1 MARNLSRGPDGC
13 KGKVLPSRGV
23 RLRRKITIAFF
34 LVSSL
39 VSVLIALMLYR
50 FIEGQLEAELRSK
63 LLDMAHIGAA
73 EVEPEPYRRL
83 HGQLGELDEAKV
95 AAVEGSADYKAI
107 AAQLQFLR
115 RTEPELMQYAYL
127 LAPTDDP
134 NNPRFVVDADVLD
147 FNARIARGE
156 KLPEG
161 ESVSHFAL
169 PYDVS
174 GVPLLKKALA
184 DCTTQLEND
193 FVWDA
198 KFKVNSVSAYVP
210 LTDLTGTAL
219 RDGNGRCLGVL
230 GLDITD
236 RRMRVAL
243 DNAGALAI
251 RISLAMIVLA
261 LIVSIALSTLLTRSI
276 LALTTTVKRFA
287 DKDFTARTP
296 IISKDEVGQLGQNF
310 NAMAAALQEHNE
322 NLEELVVKRTKEL
335 SDEKQ
340 TSERLL
346 LNVLPA
352 PIADRLKAGEGL
364 IVDRFDA
371 VSVLFADIVGFTS
384 LSSKVP
390 PEQLVTMLNDVFS
403 TFDKLAEKHGLEK
416 IKTIGDAYMV
426 VAGIPQPVANHAHAI
441 AHMALDMLASIDQFS
456 TKHGHELTVR
466 IGIHTGPV
474 VAGVI
479 GQKKFIYD
487 LWGDTVN
494 TASRMESHGVPGR
507 VHVTAATQQ
516 LLRDTF
522 ELEPREPIE
531 IKGKGRM
538 QTYLIVGKRPT
549 MKSLEPR
556 LSDPSGWGT
565 STDGG

>member
-1 MARNLSRGPDGC
+1 M
-13 KGKVLPSRGV
+13 

-39 VSVLIALMLYR
+39 VSILLALFLYR
-50 FIEGQLEAELRSK
+50 FIEHQLESELRSK

-73 EVEPEPYRRL
+73 EIDLDAFRRL
-83 HGQLGELDEAKV
+83 HGRLGELDDTTVAGVEA
-95 AAVEGSADYKAI
+95 SDDYRALS
-107 AAQLQFLR
+107 AQLRLLR
-115 RTEPELMQYAYL
+115 RTEPKLMQYAYL
-127 LAPTDDP
+127 LAPTTDP

-147 FNARIARGE
+147 YNARLARGD

-161 ESVSHFAL
+161 ESVSHYSL

-174 GVPLLKKALA
+174 AIPLLKQALVE
-184 DCTTQLEND
+184 CSTQLEKD
-193 FVWDA
+193 FVYDA

-210 LTDLTGTAL
+210 LTDREGKPI
-219 RDGNGRCLGVL
+219 RDERGRCLGVL

-236 RRMRVAL
+236 RGMRS
-243 DNAGALAI
+243 ALARAGGLAI
-251 RISLAMIVLA
+251 KISLAMILLA
-261 LIVSIALSTLLTRSI
+261 LVVSIALSTLLTRSI
-276 LALTTTVKRFA
+276 LALTSTVKRFA
-287 DKDFTARTP
+287 DKDFAARTP
-296 IISKDEVGQLGQNF
+296 IMSKDEVGQLGQNF
-310 NAMAAALQEHNE
+310 NEMAATIQEHNE
-322 NLEELVVKRTKEL
+322 NLEDLVMKRTKEL
-335 SDEKQ
+335 SEEKQ

-352 PIADRLKAGEGL
+352 PIADRLKSGEGL

-371 VSVLFADIVGFTS
+371 VSVLFADIVGFTA
-384 LSSKVP
+384 LSSRIP
-390 PEQLVTMLNDVFS
+390 PIQLVTMLNELFS

-426 VAGIPQPVANHAHAI
+426 VAGIPMPVANHAHAI
-441 AHMALDMLASIDQFS
+441 AHMALDMLASVEQFAI
-456 TKHGHELTVR
+456 KHESDLSIR

-507 VHVTAATQQ
+507 IHVTAATFG

-522 ELEPREPIE
+522 ELEPRDPIE

-538 QTYLIVGKRPT
+538 QTYLIVGKRAT
-549 MKSLEPR
+549 MKTLEPR
-556 LSDPSGWGT
+556 PSDPRGWG
-565 STDGG
+565 SETDGG

>member
-1 MARNLSRGPDGC
+1 M
-13 KGKVLPSRGV
+13 

-39 VSVLIALMLYR
+39 VSVLVALFLYR
-50 FIEGQLEAELRSK
+50 FIEHQLESELRSK
-63 LLDMAHIGAA
+63 LLDLAHIGAA
-73 EVEPEPYRRL
+73 NIDEAALRRL
-83 HGQLGELDEAKV
+83 HGQLGELDATTV
-95 AAVEGSADYKAI
+95 AAVEASEDYRVVS
-107 AAQLQFLR
+107 AQLRMIR
-115 RTEPELMQYAYL
+115 RTEPDLMQYAYL
-127 LAPTDDP
+127 LAPSDDP
-134 NNPRFVVDADVLD
+134 DNPRFLVDADVLD
-147 FNARIARGE
+147 YNARLARGE
-156 KLPEG
+156 TLPEG
-161 ESVSHFAL
+161 ESVSHFNL
-169 PYDVS
+169 PFDVS
-174 GVPLLKKALA
+174 GIPLLGQALA
-184 DCTTQLEND
+184 DCSSRLEKD

-198 KFKVNSVSAYVP
+198 KFKVNSVSAYMP
-210 LTDLTGTAL
+210 LTDTEGKAL
-219 RDGNGRCLGVL
+219 VDDKGRCLGVL

-236 RRMRVAL
+236 RRMRAAL
-243 DNAGALAI
+243 DNAGGLAI

-276 LALTTTVKRFA
+276 LALTSTVKRFA
-287 DKDFTARTP
+287 DKDFAARTP
-296 IISKDEVGQLGQNF
+296 ILSKDEVGQLGRNF
-310 NAMAAALQEHNE
+310 NAMAATIQEHNE
-322 NLEELVVKRTKEL
+322 NLEELVKKRTKEL

-352 PIADRLKAGEGL
+352 PIANRLKSGEGL

-384 LSSKVP
+384 LSSRIP
-390 PEQLVTMLNDVFS
+390 PEQLVSMLNDLFS
-403 TFDKLAEKHGLEK
+403 TFDTLAENHGLEK

-426 VAGIPQPVANHAHAI
+426 VAGIPQPLANHAQAL
-441 AHMALDMLASIDQFS
+441 AHMALDMQAAVDGFAKQ
-456 TKHGHELTVR
+456 HGLDLTIR

-507 VHVTAATQQ
+507 IHVTEATFAM
-516 LLRDTF
+516 LHDTF
-522 ELEPREPIE
+522 ELDAREPIE

-538 QTYLIVGKRPT
+538 QTYLIVGKRAT
-549 MKSLEPR
+549 M
-556 LSDPSGWGT
+556 DPGR
-565 STDGG
+565 GGQTERG

>member
-1 MARNLSRGPDGC
+1 M
-13 KGKVLPSRGV
+13 
-23 RLRRKITIAFF
+23 AFF

-39 VSVLIALMLYR
+39 VSVLLALFLYR
-50 FIEGQLEAELRSK
+50 FIEAQLESELRSK

-73 EVEPEPYRRL
+73 EIELAPYRRL
-83 HGQLGELDEAKV
+83 HGQLGSN
-95 AAVEGSADYKAI
+95 AAVATVEAGEDFRLLSE
-107 AAQLQFLR
+107 QLQFIR
-115 RTEPELMQYAYL
+115 GTEPDLMQYAYL

-134 NNPRFVVDADVLD
+134 DQPRFVADADVLD
-147 FNARIARGE
+147 FNAKLARGE
-156 KLPEG
+156 QLPPG
-161 ESVSHFAL
+161 ESISHWNL

-174 GVPLLKKALA
+174 AVPQLKKALVE
-184 DCTTQLEND
+184 CTTQLEND
-193 FVWDA
+193 FVYDP

-210 LTDLTGTAL
+210 LTDRAGTAL
-219 RDGNGRCLGVL
+219 RDDKGRCLGVL

-236 RRMRVAL
+236 RRMR
-243 DNAGALAI
+243 DALAKAGGLAI
-251 RISLAMIVLA
+251 KISLGMIVLA
-261 LIVSIALSTLLTRSI
+261 LLVSIGLSTLLTRSI
-276 LALTTTVKRFA
+276 LALTTTVKKFA
-287 DKDFTARTP
+287 DKDFSARTP
-296 IISKDEVGQLGQNF
+296 ILSKDEVGQLGTSF
-310 NAMAAALQEHNE
+310 NTMAATIQEHNE
-322 NLEELVVKRTKEL
+322 HLEELVDQRTKEL
-335 SDEKQ
+335 SEEKQ

-352 PIADRLKAGEGL
+352 PIADRLKSGEGL

-384 LSSKVP
+384 LSSSVP
-390 PEQLVTMLNDVFS
+390 PEQVVSMLNELFS

-441 AHMALDMLASIDQFS
+441 AHMALDMLAAVDEFARRMSSDLSI
-456 TKHGHELTVR
+456 R

-507 VHVTAATQQ
+507 IHITASVRE
-516 LLRDTF
+516 LLADTF
-522 ELEPREPIE
+522 EVEPREPIE

-538 QTYLIVGKRPT
+538 QTYLIVAKRPT
-549 MKSLEPR
+549 LKSLER
-556 LSDPSGWGT
+556 RASDPSGWGT
-565 STDGG
+565 STDGA